1 MVDSMDYFESVIFKW
16 KNTIAVVMGF
26 NQNTHIW
33 NRPTYKE
40 KWVIIFG
47 HIHGQATKEDGL
59 MTNKTTKDY
68 FAFLLHL
75 IFHDYNGLVY
85 DYN

>member
-1 MVDSMDYFESVIFKW
+1 LGTSRSCISLVQTTKDEHITSLDMVDSMDYFESVIFKW

-47 HIHGQATKEDGL
+47 HIHG
-59 MTNKTTKDY
+59 
-68 FAFLLHL
+68 
-75 IFHDYNGLVY
+75 
-85 DYN
+85 